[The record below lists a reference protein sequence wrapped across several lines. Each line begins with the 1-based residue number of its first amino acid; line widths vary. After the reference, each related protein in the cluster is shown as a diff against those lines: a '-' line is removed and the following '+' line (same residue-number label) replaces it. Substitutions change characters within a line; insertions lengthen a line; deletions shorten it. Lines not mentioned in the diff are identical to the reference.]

1 MLQTRGRAVGRAA
14 PFPPLTKAGGPRSFS
29 KDEGVQCSA
38 PAGSSAQLGA
48 QLQLGKLGEGCCGP
62 GLAVLAASR
71 DLEQFSC
78 FFLWLTSQ
86 TGDQEHYSSF
96 QGWELFLSEMP
107 GWAGCQCCFSLQ
119 LAEPGWF
126 IWEENVLRCK
136 HIFSLLFLSLT
147 KSLLLSAQV
156 LGARHLPKNGRGIV
170 CPFVEVEVSGA
181 EYDNAKQKTEIV
193 GEWGG

>member
-1 MLQTRGRAVGRAA
+1 MLAAGPSPAAAACRQHTGATYGHGQEGAVIAFSCEEAGCHLSGAQTVLQTRGRAVGRAA

-38 PAGSSAQLGA
+38 PAGTLGA

-86 TGDQEHYSSF
+86 TGDQEHYSCF

-119 LAEPGWF
+119 LAEPG
-126 IWEENVLRCK
+126 
-136 HIFSLLFLSLT
+136 
-147 KSLLLSAQV
+147 
-156 LGARHLPKNGRGIV
+156 
-170 CPFVEVEVSGA
+170 
-181 EYDNAKQKTEIV
+181 
-193 GEWGG
+193 